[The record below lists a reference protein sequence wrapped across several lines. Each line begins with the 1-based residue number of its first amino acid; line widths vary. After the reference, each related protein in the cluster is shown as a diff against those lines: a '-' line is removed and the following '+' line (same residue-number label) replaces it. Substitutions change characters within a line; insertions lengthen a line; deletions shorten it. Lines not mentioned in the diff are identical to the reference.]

1 MLFLSKNNIKSYII
15 KLFISLAQEN
25 KVSINDYNLLR
36 DQLSLYIMENI
47 WDDVLELID
56 LYLNNSNLLNEKIS
70 YIYNDESKSSSYK
83 IGISVVY
90 YLIVN
95 DFDKNKNFTYK
106 SFEIISSN
114 ENYLYDITYLVS
126 TYIMPV
132 YQYIWFI

>member
-1 MLFLSKNNIKSYII
+1 MLCISKNNIKSYII

-36 DQLSLYIMENI
+36 EQLSLYIMENI

-56 LYLNNSNLLNEKIS
+56 LYLNNSNLVDEKIS

-90 YLIVN
+90 YLIIN
-95 DFDKNKNFTYK
+95 NFDKNKNFTYK
-106 SFEIISSN
+106 SFDIISSQ
-114 ENYLYDITYLVS
+114 EDYLYDVKYLVS
-126 TYIMPV
+126 THIMPV
-132 YQYIWFI
+132 YKYI